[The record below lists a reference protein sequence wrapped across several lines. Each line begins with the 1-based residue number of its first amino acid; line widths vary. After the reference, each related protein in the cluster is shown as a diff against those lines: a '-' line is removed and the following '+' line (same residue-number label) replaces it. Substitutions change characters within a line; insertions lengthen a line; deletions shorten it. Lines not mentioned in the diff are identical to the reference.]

1 MGDKRTISILGATGS
16 IGLSTVDLIMQH
28 SDKFD
33 VVGLTANRNV
43 TELARL
49 AKCLGAQYAA
59 IGDEALY
66 NELKNAL
73 SGTSIEVL
81 AGETGICAVAQA
93 DSDVVMS
100 AIVGAAGLKPTLT
113 AIRRGATIALA
124 NKECLVC
131 AGDLMLEEVQRHN
144 AKLLPVDS
152 EHNAVFQVFDQER
165 AHHVNRIILTASGGP
180 FLHTDL
186 CDLEKVTPEQAVAHP
201 NWDMGAKISV
211 DSATMMNKGLE
222 MIEAYYLFPVER
234 QQIDVIVH
242 PQSVIHSMVEYVDGS
257 VLAQMGSPDMRTPIS
272 YCLDWPNR
280 LPTKAMRLDFAKLQ
294 KLTFNDPD
302 FEKFRCLA
310 LARQSLLSG
319 GSRPAALNAANE
331 VAVAAFLDRKIRFLD
346 IASVVEEVLTKF
358 DMKAPH
364 SVANVYEIDE
374 QARILAT
381 SVIHSL

>member
-1 MGDKRTISILGATGS
+1 MGNKRTISILGATGS

-43 TELARL
+43 SELARL

-59 IGDEALY
+59 IGDETLY

-81 AGETGICAVAQA
+81 AGEAGICAVAQA

-165 AHHVNRIILTASGGP
+165 THHVNRIILTASGGP
-180 FLHTDL
+180 FLHANL
-186 CDLEKVTPEQAVAHP
+186 CNLEKVTPEQAVAHP

-234 QQIDVIVH
+234 EQIDVIVH

-280 LPTKAMRLDFAKLQ
+280 LPTKSMRLDFAKLQ

-310 LARQSLLSG
+310 LARESLLSG

-381 SVIHSL
+381 SVIHNL